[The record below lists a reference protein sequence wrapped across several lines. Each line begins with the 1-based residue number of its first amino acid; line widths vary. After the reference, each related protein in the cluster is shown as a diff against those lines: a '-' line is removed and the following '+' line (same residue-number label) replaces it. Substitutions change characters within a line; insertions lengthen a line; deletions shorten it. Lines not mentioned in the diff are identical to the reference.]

1 MRLST
6 WQFCPLKRRRGVGIG
21 MKKNA
26 SPAGIDLSQTNNE
39 WRGESLEIFTL
50 FPLTM
55 LKCFWIPTNTNI
67 LEQNMSTKLA
77 PLVKKQNNNMIH
89 DIVMDQQLYV
99 S

>member
-39 WRGESLEIFTL
+39 WRGESLEIFTDL
-50 FPLTM
+50 PHVF
-55 LKCFWIPTNTNI
+55 NSSI
-67 LEQNMSTKLA
+67 LSQCLNAFGCLQIRTYWNRICRQNL
-77 PLVKKQNNNMIH
+77 H
-89 DIVMDQQLYV
+89 H
-99 S
+99 

>member
-21 MKKNA
+21 MKKNV

-39 WRGESLEIFTL
+39 WR
-50 FPLTM
+50 
-55 LKCFWIPTNTNI
+55 CFWIPTNTSI
-67 LEQNMSTKLA
+67 LRHNMSTKLA